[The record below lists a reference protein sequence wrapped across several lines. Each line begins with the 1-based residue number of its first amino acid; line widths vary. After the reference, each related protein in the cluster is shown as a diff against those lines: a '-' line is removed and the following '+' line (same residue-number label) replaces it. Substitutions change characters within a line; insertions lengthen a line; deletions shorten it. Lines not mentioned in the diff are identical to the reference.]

1 MQLDEEFKEMKNI
14 LSEIENVKKRNEDI
28 NEFLKIEYI
37 YNYGR
42 IQSLD
47 KLINE
52 LLMLK
57 SNRQLDDFM
66 SAQIEKNILS
76 NSSLLEQEIIQAI
89 DQIKSKAK
97 SSIIRRNELQKR
109 TVDISHS
116 SLTVLHNLSL
126 IHI

>member
-1 MQLDEEFKEMKNI
+1 
-14 LSEIENVKKRNEDI
+14 
-28 NEFLKIEYI
+28 
-37 YNYGR
+37 
-42 IQSLD
+42 
-47 KLINE
+47 
-52 LLMLK
+52 MLK

-89 DQIKSKAK
+89 DQIKNKVK

-116 SLTVLHNLSL
+116 SLTGLHNNPRYKLLTQLELELEEKSTRFNDSYSKWNSARNDYS
-126 IHI
+126 ITIISK